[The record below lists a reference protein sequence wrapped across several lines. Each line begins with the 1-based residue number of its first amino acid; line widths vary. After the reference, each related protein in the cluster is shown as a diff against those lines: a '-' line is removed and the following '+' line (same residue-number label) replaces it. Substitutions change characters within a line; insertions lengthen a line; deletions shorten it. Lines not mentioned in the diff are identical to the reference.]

1 VYYPGLS
8 GHGTHGTAKK
18 QMDHFGGMLSFE
30 VTGGL
35 EAARRCIDRL
45 NLATLAPT
53 LGDVNTL
60 IMHPYSMSHRNVSAE
75 VREKF
80 GITEGLIRVSVGI
93 ESAEDLIEDFEQSL
107 RD

>member
-1 VYYPGLS
+1 
-8 GHGTHGTAKK
+8 
-18 QMDHFGGMLSFE
+18 MDHFGGMLSFE